1 MKKGFTL
8 IELLVVIAILG
19 LLATIGLVS
28 FRTSQLKGRDSKRK
42 SDLSQIQKAL
52 EMYYNDYGQY
62 PNVGD
67 YPAGGSTF
75 EDENNTLYLK
85 EMPTD
90 VKFGDYPYETDG
102 TYYKIY
108 ARLENERDP
117 SIPDSGGYTGTT
129 CGDDECNYGVTS
141 SNINL

>member
-19 LLATIGLVS
+19 LLAAVGLGS
-28 FRTSQLKGRDSKRK
+28 FRTSQLKSRDSKRK

-52 EMYYNDYGQY
+52 EMYYNDHGQY
-62 PNVGD
+62 PDVGD
-67 YPAGGSTF
+67 YPAGGSAF
-75 EDENNTLYLK
+75 EDANNTLYMK

-90 VKFGDYPYETDG
+90 VKYGDYSYETDG

-117 SIPDSGGYTGTT
+117 SIGSYPGTT
-129 CGDDECNYGVTS
+129 CGDDECNCGVSS

>member
-19 LLATIGLVS
+19 LLATVGLSS

-42 SDLSQIQKAL
+42 SNLSQIQKAL

-62 PNVGD
+62 PDVGD
-67 YPAGGSTF
+67 YPAGGSAF
-75 EDENNTLYLK
+75 EDANNTLYIK

-90 VKFGDYPYETDG
+90 VRFGDYFYETDG

-108 ARLENERDP
+108 ARLENEQDP
-117 SIPDSGGYTGTT
+117 SIGNYSGTT
-129 CGDDECNYGVTS
+129 CGDDECNYGVAS
-141 SNINL
+141 SNTTL

>member
-19 LLATIGLVS
+19 LLAAVGLGS
-28 FRTSQLKGRDSKRK
+28 FRTSQLKSRDSKRK

-52 EMYYNDYGQY
+52 EMYYNDHGQY
-62 PNVGD
+62 PDVGD
-67 YPAGGSTF
+67 YPAGGSAF
-75 EDENNTLYLK
+75 EDANNTLYMK
-85 EMPTD
+85 EIPTD
-90 VKFGDYPYETDG
+90 VKYGDYSYETDG

-117 SIPDSGGYTGTT
+117 SIGSYPGTT
-129 CGDDECNYGVTS
+129 CGDDECNYGVSS